1 MATTLATE
9 HYEIPIYNRTDVT
22 SYLTNYNN
30 AFRIVDTEMYRID
43 TKTDENATAI
53 EAVREIANHA
63 DEIAEDAKTDIEE
76 ISPRVSTVETQVATA
91 EAAIAELQAQTGNNY
106 VGTLSVGETV
116 LTLTVPILNDTDAF
130 FITPFASIDVEPVS
144 ITTDTTAKTV
154 KLTFEA
160 QVVNFN
166 AGIEVK
172 VVRL

>member
-9 HYEIPIYNRTDVT
+9 HYQIPIYNRTDIT
-22 SYLTNYNN
+22 SYLTNYNQ
-30 AFRIVDTEMYRID
+30 AFRMVDTEMYRID
-43 TKTDENATAI
+43 TKADDNATEI
-53 EAVREIANHA
+53 EAVRAIANHA
-63 DEIAEDAKTDIEE
+63 DGIAETAKTSIDAVE
-76 ISPRVSTVETQVATA
+76 PRVSTVEAQISTA
-91 EAAIAELQAQTGNNY
+91 QSEIEDLQAQTGNNY

-130 FITPFASIDVEPVS
+130 FITPFASIDVEPTS
-144 ITTDTTAKTV
+144 ITTNTIAKTV
-154 KLTFEA
+154 RLEFEA